1 MSQLIRVTSTP
12 YQAVH
17 FSQKAQLVPSGMV
30 DVERRRAVARQIA
43 FHSRHTKGGSIDM
56 ESYQKI
62 RRTFNPSP
70 ASQAPVPAQTAQA
83 PVPAQTAQAPVPAQ
97 TAQAPSASVSIEA
110 YGVSDSQMTAAAST
124 LDAVSSQNV
133 SSQYEAAYDVQLASF
148 ELRAARGDISYL
160 PGFDVTIVIQRPEIH
175 FEYLGEFNYVP
186 PQEDVIGRNV
196 NLYI

>member
-17 FSQKAQLVPSGMV
+17 FSQRAQLVPSGMV
-30 DVERRRAVARQIA
+30 DVERRKAVARQIA
-43 FHSRHTKGGSIDM
+43 FHSRHTSGGSIDM

-70 ASQAPVPAQTAQA
+70 ATQAPAQSQTAQ
-83 PVPAQTAQAPVPAQ
+83 PILQSDSQLQISRFPTA
-97 TAQAPSASVSIEA
+97 SASIEA
-110 YGVSDSQMTAAAST
+110 YGISESQTAAAAST
-124 LDAVSSQNV
+124 FDTVSSQNM

-148 ELRAARGDISYL
+148 ELRAASGDISYL
-160 PGFDVTIVIQRPEIH
+160 PGFDVTVVIQRPEIH
-175 FEYLGEFNYVP
+175 FEYLGDFNYVP

>member
-17 FSQKAQLVPSGMV
+17 FSQRAQLVPSGMV

-43 FHSRHTKGGSIDM
+43 FHSKHTKGASIDM

-62 RRTFNPSP
+62 RRTFSPSP
-70 ASQAPVPAQTAQA
+70 GSQAPAQTAR
-83 PVPAQTAQAPVPAQ
+83 PV
-97 TAQAPSASVSIEA
+97 SF
-110 YGVSDSQMTAAAST
+110 SDSQPQTASRPAADVST
-124 LDAVSSQNV
+124 EAYKGAESQMMSVASSVDAVSSQNV
-133 SSQYEAAYDVQLASF
+133 PSKYEAAYDVQLASF

-160 PGFDVTIVIQRPEIH
+160 PGFDVTVVIQRPEIH
-175 FEYLGEFNYVP
+175 FEYLGGFNYVP
-186 PQEDVIGRNV
+186 PQEDAIGRNV

>member
-70 ASQAPVPAQTAQA
+70 ASQA

>member
-70 ASQAPVPAQTAQA
+70 ASQAPIPAQTAQA
-83 PVPAQTAQAPVPAQ
+83 IPVSESRPQTS
-97 TAQAPSASVSIEA
+97 QAPSASVSIEA